1 MNSPIAAGTA
11 AALVVVGLL
20 AGCATE
26 AEVQQLSD
34 EDLAANQELDR
45 QFVEAMSQKD
55 VEKVMSLFWNSPHF
69 VLVTPEGTVHLGWEN
84 ARKALQ
90 EMFAGL
96 ESVRLEINEVTHV
109 RSGDCVLAVG
119 TATYQ
124 MEPRDGP
131 PQQFTER
138 WTDVRRKIGG
148 RWVYVLDHA
157 HALPA
162 STP

>member
-1 MNSPIAAGTA
+1 MNSTFA
-11 AALVVVGLL
+11 AAVAAVLAVVGLL

-26 AEVQQLSD
+26 AEVQQLSA

-45 QFVEAMSQKD
+45 QFVEAISQKD
-55 VEKVMSLFWNSPHF
+55 VEKVMSLLWNSPHF
-69 VLVTPEGTVHLGWEN
+69 VLVTPDGTVHLGWEN

-90 EMFAGL
+90 EMLAGL
-96 ESVRLEINEVTHV
+96 ESVRLEINEVTHA

-124 MEPRDGP
+124 MQPMDGP
-131 PQQFTER
+131 PLQFTER

-157 HALPA
+157 HALPP
-162 STP
+162 SGP

>member
-1 MNSPIAAGTA
+1 MNSPDAAGA
-11 AALVVVGLL
+11 AA
-20 AGCATE
+20 AD
-26 AEVQQLSD
+26 VQQLSD

-69 VLVTPEGTVHLGWEN
+69 VLVTHDGTVHLGWGN

-96 ESVRLEINEVTHV
+96 ESARLEINEVTHA

-124 MEPRDGP
+124 MEPRFGQ
-131 PQQFTER
+131 PQQLTER

-148 RWVYVLDHA
+148 RWVYVLDQA
-157 HALPA
+157 HALA
-162 STP
+162 LSTP